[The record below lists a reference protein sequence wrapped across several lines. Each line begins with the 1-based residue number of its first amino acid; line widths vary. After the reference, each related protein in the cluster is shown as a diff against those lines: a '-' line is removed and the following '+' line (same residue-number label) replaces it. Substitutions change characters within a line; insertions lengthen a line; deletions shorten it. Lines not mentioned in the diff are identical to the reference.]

1 MVIIMGKKRDVTN
14 AGIAAGTSEI
24 VNRYGSANKEYLVAY
39 SGVDNETGTI
49 LAKGLKDISNSKVNP
64 KHADANINQQAG
76 FAAEVMTTADE
87 NAEKIISGNTKNRTT
102 RTDDMNKQSDG
113 KGSTIGGKNEQLY
126 DVAEV
131 DEYGNYIKGSGRQLK
146 YVGKDAKY
154 CADKLVS
161 KKYDKY
167 RDNDV
172 TIEIPADYY
181 DDVQD
186 ELQKKI
192 NNLEKQAQAAE
203 KAGNKNLA
211 KQKRQKIADVEKT
224 KKNLKK
230 GKMKKSDATFAREHA
245 KLATAEKIVKVSHRA
260 GVSAAKTSAAIGG
273 SVSTVMNI
281 VAVVKDG
288 KKIEDAIKDVAKDT
302 AVSAGVGYGT
312 GFAGSALKGV
322 MQNSKSQLMQ
332 NAAKSNLPGVIV
344 TSTIAFSQTIYQYFK
359 GDIDGTQ
366 CLEQLGEQGTGM
378 LSSALFS
385 TIGQAVIPIPIV
397 GGIIGG
403 MVGYALSS
411 ACYGNLMAALK
422 DEKLAKEERILAEK
436 MCAEHI
442 KLIRAYRQEMEVLI
456 NDYLER
462 HTAIFDEAFNGIK
475 NALEIGDVDGYIAS
489 TNKITKALGKEVLFE
504 TQEECDVLMQSGITI
519 KI

>member
-1 MVIIMGKKRDVTN
+1 MGKKRDVTN

-24 VNRYGSANKEYLVAY
+24 VNRYGSANKEYMVAY
-39 SGVDNETGTI
+39 SGVDNETGRP

-64 KHADANINQQAG
+64 KNADANINQQAG
-76 FAAEVMTTADE
+76 FAAEVMTAADE
-87 NAEKIISGNTKNRTT
+87 NAEKIIQGKTASRTT
-102 RTDDMNKQSDG
+102 RTDDMQKQPDG
-113 KGSTIGGKNEQLY
+113 KGNTIGGANEQLY
-126 DVAEV
+126 DIAEV
-131 DEYGNYIKGSGRQLK
+131 DANGKYIEGTGRQLK
-146 YVGKDAKY
+146 YVGKN
-154 CADKLVS
+154 ADECTKKILS
-161 KKYDKY
+161 KDFDKY
-167 RDNDV
+167 RDKDIP
-172 TIEIPADYY
+172 IEIPSDYY
-181 DDVQD
+181 DKVH
-186 ELQKKI
+186 ENLANKI
-192 NNLEKQAQAAE
+192 DKLEKQAQAAE
-203 KAGNKNLA
+203 KAGNNNLA
-211 KQKRQKIADVEKT
+211 KQKRKQISDIEKT
-224 KKNLKK
+224 KRNLKK
-230 GKMKKSDATFAREHA
+230 GKMEKSDAIFAREHP
-245 KLATAEKIVKVSHRA
+245 KLANAEKIVKVSHRA
-260 GVSAAKTSAAIGG
+260 GADAAKTSAAIGG

-281 VAVVKDG
+281 VAVVKDD
-288 KKIEDAIKDVAKDT
+288 KKIEDALKDIAKDT

-332 NAAKSNLPGVIV
+332 NVAKSNLPGVIV

-442 KLIRAYRQEMEVLI
+442 KLIKAYRQEMEALI

-462 HTAIFDEAFNGIK
+462 HTAIFDEAFDGIK
-475 NALEIGDVDGYIAS
+475 KALEIGDVDGYIAS

-504 TQEECDVLMQSGITI
+504 TQEECDALMQSGITI
-519 KI
+519 RI